1 MVVFRLPGLPV
12 LRKLTF
18 LRDSQKALSTSLL
31 NLLSHSHTS
40 TSSLLAYVTSSP
52 GVHPPVRRSVRHAAF
67 EGPLSAHLVDNPE
80 SHGSDDGN
88 MEAPGW
94 ATYISSLEDFR
105 KDLKQIHL
113 LEEEMSRVKR
123 DREILVTRL
132 IKTTKSRPKKSD
144 LSALAGEYRSPSS
157 MSSRSSVLS
166 LSSQG
171 SAATKEGRRAGK
183 LADAQAEL
191 LGCEEHLRTLE
202 VRVEH
207 ERNQVMSRGLEE
219 RFRAMEA
226 VGRMWVRQAQRGL
239 SDLEKDHGE

>member
-1 MVVFRLPGLPV
+1 
-12 LRKLTF
+12 
-18 LRDSQKALSTSLL
+18 
-31 NLLSHSHTS
+31 
-40 TSSLLAYVTSSP
+40 
-52 GVHPPVRRSVRHAAF
+52 
-67 EGPLSAHLVDNPE
+67 
-80 SHGSDDGN
+80 
-88 MEAPGW
+88 
-94 ATYISSLEDFR
+94 
-105 KDLKQIHL
+105 
-113 LEEEMSRVKR
+113 
-123 DREILVTRL
+123 
-132 IKTTKSRPKKSD
+132 
-144 LSALAGEYRSPSS
+144 LAGEYSSPSS